1 MTLHTYRAMTS
12 EGRVVSGAA
21 EASGLG
27 DLESRLYRRGLEL
40 IHGEPAFRGA
50 SRLWPRAGIPRR
62 EVIHFCFHLEQLL
75 AAGVPILESLADL
88 RDATAHP
95 RMRQL
100 VASLLEEI
108 EGGLTLSEAAAHHP
122 IAFDAV
128 FCGLL
133 RAGEHTGQ
141 LAPVLHQL
149 ADGLSR
155 EDELLAHARKLA
167 IYPIIVGCVLL
178 VAITVALVFVVPQLA
193 SLFRST
199 GQTLPLQTRIL
210 IGASHWVSHHGWL
223 LVVGFPLVL
232 GGFSLSVATY
242 PGLRLKIDTL
252 RLRLPLIG
260 PLQHKLALARVA
272 SVFAMLYAAGIT
284 VLDALHS
291 AESASAN
298 RAVQASLKA
307 AGARIAE
314 GHGIASAFEE
324 TGLFPQ
330 LVTRMLRIGEQTG
343 SLDTALGNIVYFYE
357 RDVRESIERL
367 QASAEPILTLILGAL
382 MLWIVF
388 AVLGPVY
395 DIITRLPV

>member
-1 MTLHTYRAMTS
+1 MTLHTYRAMTA

-27 DLESRLYRRGLEL
+27 DLESRLYRRGLDL
-40 IHGEPAFRGA
+40 IHGEPASRGR
-50 SRLWPRAGIPRR
+50 SRLWPRPGIPRR

-108 EGGLTLSEAAAHHP
+108 EGGLTLSEAAAYHP
-122 IAFDAV
+122 AAFDAV

-141 LAPVLHQL
+141 LAPVLRQL

-223 LVVGFPLVL
+223 LVVGLPLML
-232 GGFSLSVATY
+232 GGFALSVATY

-260 PLQHKLALARVA
+260 TLQHKLALARVA

-298 RAVQASLKA
+298 RAIQASLMA
-307 AGARIAE
+307 AGSRIAE

>member
-1 MTLHTYRAMTS
+1 MTLHTYRAMTA

-40 IHGEPAFRGA
+40 IHGEPATRGR
-50 SRLWPRAGIPRR
+50 SRRWPRAGIPRR
-62 EVIHFCFHLEQLL
+62 EIIHFCFHLEQLL

-122 IAFDAV
+122 AAFDAV

-149 ADGLSR
+149 ADGLTR

-167 IYPIIVGCVLL
+167 IYPIIVSCVLL

-210 IGASHWVSHHGWL
+210 IGASHWVSHNGWL
-223 LVVGFPLVL
+223 LVVGLPLIL
-232 GGFSLSVATY
+232 GGLSLTVATY
-242 PGLRLKIDTL
+242 PDLRLKIDTL

-260 PLQHKLALARVA
+260 TLQHKLALARVA
-272 SVFAMLYAAGIT
+272 SVFAMLYAAGVT

-291 AESASAN
+291 AEGASTN
-298 RAVQASLKA
+298 RAIQASLRA
-307 AGARIAE
+307 AGSRITE

-367 QASAEPILTLILGAL
+367 QAGAEPMLTLILGAL

>member
-1 MTLHTYRAMTS
+1 MTLHTYRALTTD
-12 EGRVVSGAA
+12 GQVVRGSTVAT
-21 EASGLG
+21 GLD
-27 DLESRLYRRGLEL
+27 DLEARLYRRGLEL
-40 IHGEPAFRGA
+40 IHGEPATRTLSA
-50 SRLWPRAGIPRR
+50 WWPRARIPRR
-62 EVIHFCFHLEQLL
+62 ELIHFCFHLEQLL
-75 AAGVPILESLADL
+75 AAGVPILDSLADL

-95 RMRQL
+95 RMRQI

-108 EGGLTLSEAAAHHP
+108 EGGLTLSAAAAQHP
-122 IAFDAV
+122 SAFDAV

-141 LAPVLHQL
+141 LAPVLRQL
-149 ADGLSR
+149 AAALARD
-155 EDELLAHARKLA
+155 DELVAHARKLA
-167 IYPIIVGCVLL
+167 IYPAIVGCVLA

-199 GQTLPLQTRIL
+199 GQSLPLQTRIL
-210 IGASHWVSHHGWL
+210 IGASNWLAHHGWMVPAL
-223 LVVGFPLVL
+223 LPLAL
-232 GGFSLSVATY
+232 GGLALASART
-242 PGLRLKIDTL
+242 PGLRLRIDTL

-260 PLQHKLALARVA
+260 TLVHKIALARVA

-284 VLDALHS
+284 VLDALRS
-291 AESASAN
+291 AESATSN
-298 RAVQASLKA
+298 RAIQHGLSA

-314 GHGIASAFEE
+314 GHGIAAAFEE

-357 RDVRESIERL
+357 RDVRESIARL

-395 DIITRLPV
+395 DIISRLPV